1 MSTSEAISIPA
12 EAQDY
17 AAAFEAL
24 GKLEK
29 EFAAVELD
37 ARKSLTLSCSHLP
50 LYKSFPMNRPPTSK
64 IQLTTHPQ
72 CAGKNTP

>member
-37 ARKSLTLSCSHLP
+37 ARKSMPLSSSHLP
-50 LYKSFPMNRPPTSK
+50 F
-64 IQLTTHPQ
+64 I
-72 CAGKNTP
+72 